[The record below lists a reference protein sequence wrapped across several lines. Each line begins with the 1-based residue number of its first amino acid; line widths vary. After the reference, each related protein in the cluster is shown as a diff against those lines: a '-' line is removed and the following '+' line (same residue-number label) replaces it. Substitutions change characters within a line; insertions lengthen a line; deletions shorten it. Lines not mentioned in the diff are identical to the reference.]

1 MYHAQYYTLSF
12 LYKLSN
18 LITVQ

>member
-1 MYHAQYYTLSF
+1 

-18 LITVQ
+18 LVYA